1 MRAFLFML
9 HWLYCYDRLY
19 LINERLCLVK
29 KNKPVIG
36 RPTIYTDD
44 LARQICAR
52 IASGESIRR
61 ICKDESMPVMSTI
74 MLWLI
79 DGNHQFF
86 SEHYAQARQIQAET
100 LADEIFD
107 IADDGSNDFTSFTNG
122 DGEAAYKINGEAV
135 ARSRL
140 RVDTRK
146 WYLSK
151 VLPRFADKK
160 EDVGGAEVLAAAI
173 NKLIEGL
180 PD

>member
-1 MRAFLFML
+1 MA
-9 HWLYCYDRLY
+9 
-19 LINERLCLVK
+19 
-29 KNKPVIG
+29 
-36 RPTIYTDD
+36 RPTIYTDE
-44 LARQICAR
+44 LAHSICSR
-52 IASGESIRR
+52 IASGESMRR
-61 ICKDESMPVMSTI
+61 ICKDESMPVMSTV

-79 DGNHQFF
+79 DGKHPLL
-86 SEHYAQARQIQAET
+86 SEQYAKARQIQAET

-107 IADDGSNDFTSFTNG
+107 IADDGSNDFTAFSNA

-160 EDVGGAEVLAAAI
+160 EESSGAEQLADAL
-173 NKLIEGL
+173 NRLIEGL

>member
-1 MRAFLFML
+1 M
-9 HWLYCYDRLY
+9 
-19 LINERLCLVK
+19 K
-29 KNKPVIG
+29 KIKPVIG

-52 IASGESIRR
+52 IASGESMRH
-61 ICKDESMPVMSTI
+61 ICKDENMPVISTV

-86 SEHYAQARQIQAET
+86 SEQYAQARQIQAET

-107 IADDGSNDFTSFTNG
+107 IADDGSNDFSSFTNG
-122 DGEAAYKINGEAV
+122 DGEAAYKVNGEAV

>member
-1 MRAFLFML
+1 MA
-9 HWLYCYDRLY
+9 
-19 LINERLCLVK
+19 
-29 KNKPVIG
+29 
-36 RPTIYTDD
+36 RPTIYTDE
-44 LARQICAR
+44 LAHLICSR
-52 IASGESIRR
+52 IASGESMRS
-61 ICKDESMPVMSTI
+61 ICKDDDMPVMSTV

-79 DGNHQFF
+79 DGKHPSL
-86 SEHYAQARQIQAET
+86 SEQYAKARQIQAET

-107 IADDGSNDFTSFTNG
+107 IADDGSNDWMKINRG
-122 DGEAAYKINGEAV
+122 DEEGYRVNGEAV

-160 EDVGGAEVLAAAI
+160 EESSGAEQLADAL
-173 NKLIEGL
+173 NRLIEGL

>member
-1 MRAFLFML
+1 MA
-9 HWLYCYDRLY
+9 
-19 LINERLCLVK
+19 
-29 KNKPVIG
+29 
-36 RPTIYTDD
+36 RPTIYTDE
-44 LARQICAR
+44 LAHSICSR
-52 IASGESIRR
+52 IASGESMRR
-61 ICKDESMPVMSTI
+61 ICKDDDMPVMSTV

-79 DGNHQFF
+79 DGKHSLL
-86 SEHYAQARQIQAET
+86 SEQYAKARQIQAET

-107 IADDGSNDFTSFTNG
+107 IADDGSNDWMKINRG
-122 DGEAAYKINGEAV
+122 DEEGYRVNGEAV

-160 EDVGGAEVLAAAI
+160 EESSGAEQLADAL
-173 NKLIEGL
+173 NRLIEGL